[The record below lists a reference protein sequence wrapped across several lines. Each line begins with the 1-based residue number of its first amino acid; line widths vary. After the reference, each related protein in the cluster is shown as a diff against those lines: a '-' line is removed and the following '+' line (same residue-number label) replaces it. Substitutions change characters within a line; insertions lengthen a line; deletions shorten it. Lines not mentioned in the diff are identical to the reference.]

1 MGDTTSGWRCKS
13 LPENTWKYREMAE
26 NIPIQI
32 IFVVLPKFHEM
43 AIPRETV
50 ESILQ
55 TARIEEV
62 VGEFV
67 ALKKKGTNMW
77 GVCPFHNEKTPS
89 FSVNPARNIFKC
101 FGCGKAGDSAKF
113 LMEHEHYTYPE
124 ALRYLA
130 KKYNIKIEE
139 KELTAEEIMLQS
151 VREKMFNINEFADK
165 YFVDTLWNTKE
176 GQTIGLEYF
185 RERGY
190 LNPVIEK
197 FHLGYN
203 PDAGGGSI
211 FTEYAK
217 KNGYS
222 EELLEQIGLSIKGQ
236 KGPYDRFHGRVMF
249 PIHNLTGRVIGFG
262 GRILVN
268 DKKSPKYQ
276 NSPESEIYDKKQT
289 LYGIYFAK
297 NAIARQD
304 ECILVEGYF
313 DVLRMHQIGIENV
326 VASSGTSLTMEQ
338 IRLVKRYTKNITI
351 LYDGDAA
358 GVHAALRGTDMILS
372 EGMNVR
378 VVVLPPEHDPD
389 SFGQDFS
396 VEYVSKYLKENAK
409 DFLRFKTELLLK
421 DAENDPIKRGQ
432 VIRDIV
438 ETISVIPDSIFRI
451 TYVKECSHLLDMPE
465 QTLTNELN
473 KILRVNL
480 KKSLGLGSEA
490 LPEPD
495 TTTPKQEESIEEQ
508 LPAGYYQER
517 ELVKL
522 LLMYGNNMIADER
535 IDENGQKVYE
545 QVSVAQ
551 LIVDELKMDGF
562 LFTNHV
568 NRKIFE
574 VFDKAIDQGYIPDDR
589 FFVSHEDETIAQLAA
604 DLLSSPYKLDQWEKY
619 GIFVKREEDMLRAT
633 VLSSIYR
640 YKDLIIEERRKTV
653 EEELKSAGDSDDL
666 LILLKRKIDLD
677 DIRKQINKMLG
688 IVIAK

>member
-1 MGDTTSGWRCKS
+1 
-13 LPENTWKYREMAE
+13 
-26 NIPIQI
+26 
-32 IFVVLPKFHEM
+32 M

-50 ESILQ
+50 EQILQ

-67 ALKKKGTNMW
+67 TLNKRGTNYI
-77 GVCPFHNEKTPS
+77 GLCPFHDEKTPS
-89 FSVNPARNIFKC
+89 FNVNPVRNIFKC
-101 FGCGKAGDSAKF
+101 FGCGKAGDSAVF
-113 LMEHEHYTYPE
+113 IRDYQHLSYPE

-139 KELTAEEIMLQS
+139 KEPTPEEIMQQS
-151 VREKMFNINEFADK
+151 IREKMFNINEFADK
-165 YFVDTLWNTKE
+165 YFVDTLWNTDE
-176 GQTIGLEYF
+176 GKTIGLEYF

-190 LNPVIEK
+190 FDPIIQK

-203 PDAGGGSI
+203 PAKWDA
-211 FTEYAK
+211 FTTYAK
-217 KNGYS
+217 QNGYS
-222 EELLEQIGLSIKGQ
+222 EELLEQIGLSIKGNN
-236 KGPYDRFHGRVMF
+236 GLYDRYHGRVMF
-249 PIHNLTGRVIGFG
+249 PIHNLTGHVIGFG
-262 GRILVN
+262 GRILTN

-297 NAIARQD
+297 NAIAKQD

-338 IRLVKRYTKNITI
+338 IRLVKRYTKNITM

-358 GVHAALRGTDMILS
+358 GIHAALRGTDMILS

-389 SFGQDFS
+389 TFGKEFS
-396 VEYVSKYLKENAK
+396 VEYVSNYLKENAK
-409 DFLRFKTELLLK
+409 DFIRFKTELLLK

-438 ETISVIPDSIFRI
+438 ETISVIPDNIFRI
-451 TYVKECSHLLDMPE
+451 TYVKECSRLLDMPE

-473 KILRVNL
+473 KILRAKL
-480 KKSLGLGSEA
+480 KKTLGIEENVV
-490 LPEPD
+490 PETE
-495 TTTPKQEESIEEQ
+495 TTTSPKQEENIEDQ

-522 LLMYGNNMIADER
+522 LLMYGRETIVDER
-535 IDENGQKVYE
+535 EDENGEKVYE
-545 QVSVAQ
+545 QVTVAQ
-551 LIVDELKMDGF
+551 LIVDDLKMDGF
-562 LFTNHV
+562 TFTNVV
-568 NRKIFE
+568 NKKIFDL
-574 VFDKAIDQGYIPDDR
+574 FDQALDEGRIPDDQ

-604 DLLSSPYKLDQWEKY
+604 DLLSTPYKLDQWEKY
-619 GIFVKREEDMLRAT
+619 GIFVKREENMLRAT
-633 VLSSIYR
+633 VLSSLFR
-640 YKDLIIEERRKTV
+640 YKDLIIEERRKAI
-653 EEELKSAGDSDDL
+653 EEELKTETDL
-666 LILLKRKIDLD
+666 DNQFILLKQKKDLD
-677 DIRKQINKMLG
+677 DIRKQINKELG

>member
-1 MGDTTSGWRCKS
+1 
-13 LPENTWKYREMAE
+13 
-26 NIPIQI
+26 
-32 IFVVLPKFHEM
+32 M
-43 AIPRETV
+43 AIQRETV
-50 ESILQ
+50 EQILQ
-55 TARIEEV
+55 AARIEEV

-67 ALKKKGTNMW
+67 TLKKRGSNMW
-77 GVCPFHNEKTPS
+77 GNCPFHNEKTPS
-89 FSVNPARNIFKC
+89 FSVYPARNIFKC

-113 LMEHEHYTYPE
+113 LMEHEHFSYPE

-139 KELTAEEIMLQS
+139 KEQTVEEIMQQS
-151 VREKMFNINEFADK
+151 IREKMFNINEFADK
-165 YFVDTLWNTKE
+165 YFVDTLWNTDE
-176 GQTIGLEYF
+176 GKTIGLQYF

-190 LNPVIEK
+190 FDPIIQK
-197 FHLGYN
+197 FHLGYS
-203 PDAGGGSI
+203 PAEWDA
-211 FTEYAK
+211 FTKHAK
-217 KNGYS
+217 QNGYS
-222 EELLEQIGLSIKGQ
+222 DELLEQIGLSIKGQ
-236 KGPYDRFHGRVMF
+236 KGLYDRYHGRVMF
-249 PIHNLTGRVIGFG
+249 PIHSLTGHVIGFG
-262 GRILVN
+262 GRILTN

-297 NAIARQD
+297 NAIAKQD

-338 IRLVKRYTKNITI
+338 IRLVKRYTKNITM

-389 SFGQDFS
+389 TFAKEFS
-396 VEYVSKYLKENAK
+396 VEYVTNYLKDNAK
-409 DFLRFKTELLLK
+409 DFVRFKTELLLK
-421 DAENDPIKRGQ
+421 DVQNDPIKRGQ

-451 TYVKECSHLLDMPE
+451 TYVKECSRLLDMPE

-473 KILRVNL
+473 KILRAKL
-480 KKSLGLGSEA
+480 KKTLGIE
-490 LPEPD
+490 ENVVTETD
-495 TTTPKQEESIEEQ
+495 TTTTPKQDETVEDQ

-522 LLMYGNNMIADER
+522 LLMYGREMIVDER
-535 IDENGQKVYE
+535 KDEEDQLVYE

-551 LIVDELKMDGF
+551 FIIDDLKNDGCLF
-562 LFTNHV
+562 LDPV
-568 NRKIFE
+568 NRK
-574 VFDKAIDQGYIPDDR
+574 VFDLIDRAIDEGNIPDDQ
-589 FFVSHEDETIAQLAA
+589 FFVSNEDEAIAQLAA
-604 DLLSSPYKLDQWEKY
+604 DLLSSPYKLDHWARHN
-619 GIFVKREEDMLRAT
+619 IFVLSEEDNLRNT
-633 VLSSIYR
+633 VMSSLLR
-640 YKDLIIEERRKTV
+640 YKDLIIEDRRKAI
-653 EEELKSAGDSDDL
+653 EEELKTTEELDNQ
-666 LILLKRKIDLD
+666 LILLKRKKDLD
-677 DIRKQINKMLG
+677 DIRMRINKELG

>member
-1 MGDTTSGWRCKS
+1 
-13 LPENTWKYREMAE
+13 
-26 NIPIQI
+26 
-32 IFVVLPKFHEM
+32 M
-43 AIPRETV
+43 AIPKETV
-50 ESILQ
+50 EQILQ
-55 TARIEEV
+55 AAHIEEV
-62 VGEFV
+62 VGQFV
-67 ALKKKGTNMW
+67 TLKKRGSNLW
-77 GVCPFHNEKTPS
+77 GNCPFHNEKTPS

-139 KELTAEEIMLQS
+139 REQTAEEIMQQS

-165 YFVDTLWNTKE
+165 YFVDTLWNTDE
-176 GQTIGLEYF
+176 GKTIGLEYF

-190 LNPVIEK
+190 FDPIIQK

-203 PDAGGGSI
+203 PAKWDA
-211 FTEYAK
+211 FTQYAK
-217 KNGYS
+217 ENGYS
-222 EELLEQIGLSIKGQ
+222 EELLEQIGLSIKGNN
-236 KGPYDRFHGRVMF
+236 GLYDRYHGRVMF

-262 GRILVN
+262 GRILTN

-297 NAIARQD
+297 SAISKEN

-338 IRLVKRYTKNITI
+338 IRLVKRYTKNITM
-351 LYDGDAA
+351 LYDGDSA
-358 GVHAALRGTDMILS
+358 GLHAALRGTDMILS

-389 SFGQDFS
+389 TFGKEYS
-396 VEYVSKYLKENAK
+396 VEYVKDYLKTNAK
-409 DFLRFKTELLLK
+409 DFVRFKTEQLLK
-421 DAENDPIKRGQ
+421 DAENDPIKRGE
-432 VIRDIV
+432 VIREIV
-438 ETISVIPDSIFRI
+438 ETISVIPDNIFRI
-451 TYVKECSHLLDMPE
+451 TYVKECSVLLNMPE
-465 QTLTNELN
+465 QALTNELN
-473 KILRVNL
+473 KLLRARF
-480 KKSLGLGSEA
+480 KKSLGQEGESL
-490 LPEPD
+490 PD
-495 TTTPKQEESIEEQ
+495 TQTTVVTPQQPNETLEDQ

-522 LLMYGNNMIADER
+522 LLMYGNKMVADER
-535 IDENGQKVYE
+535 IDEEGQKVYE

-551 LIVDELKMDGF
+551 MIVDDLKMDGF
-562 LFTNHV
+562 LFTNAV
-568 NRKIFE
+568 NRKIFDI
-574 VFDKAIDQGYIPDDR
+574 FDQAIDEGRIPDDQ

-604 DLLSSPYKLDQWEKY
+604 DLLSSPYKLDQWEKH
-619 GIFVKREEDMLRAT
+619 GIFVKQEEDVLRAT

-640 YKDLIIEERRKTV
+640 YKDLIIEERRKAV
-653 EEELKSAGDSDDL
+653 EEELKNTEDVDDQF
-666 LILLKRKIDLD
+666 ILLKRKKDLD
-677 DIRKQINKMLG
+677 DIRKQLNKELG

>member
-1 MGDTTSGWRCKS
+1 
-13 LPENTWKYREMAE
+13 
-26 NIPIQI
+26 
-32 IFVVLPKFHEM
+32 
-43 AIPRETV
+43 
-50 ESILQ
+50 
-55 TARIEEV
+55 
-62 VGEFV
+62 
-67 ALKKKGTNMW
+67 MW
-77 GVCPFHNEKTPS
+77 GNCPFHNEKTPS

-139 KELTAEEIMLQS
+139 KQQTAEEIMQQS
-151 VREKMFNINEFADK
+151 VREKMYNINEFADK
-165 YFVDTLWNTKE
+165 YFVDTLWNTEE
-176 GQTIGLEYF
+176 GKTIGLEYF

-190 LNPVIEK
+190 FDPIIQK

-203 PDAGGGSI
+203 PAKWDA
-211 FTEYAK
+211 FTTYAK
-217 KNGYS
+217 QNGYS
-222 EELLEQIGLSIKGQ
+222 EELLVQIGLSIKGNN
-236 KGPYDRFHGRVMF
+236 GLYDRYHGRVMF
-249 PIHNLTGRVIGFG
+249 PIHSLTGRVIGFG
-262 GRILVN
+262 GRILTN

-338 IRLVKRYTKNITI
+338 IRLVKRYTKNITM

-358 GVHAALRGTDMILS
+358 GIHAALRGTDMILS

-389 SFGQDFS
+389 TFGKEFS
-396 VEYVSKYLKENAK
+396 TEYVSNYLKENAK
-409 DFLRFKTELLLK
+409 DFIRFKTELLLK

-451 TYVKECSHLLDMPE
+451 TYVKECSRLLDMPE

-473 KILRVNL
+473 KILRAKL
-480 KKSLGLGSEA
+480 KKTLGIEDNVVSET
-490 LPEPD
+490 D
-495 TTTPKQEESIEEQ
+495 TTTVPKQEENVEDQ

-522 LLMYGNNMIADER
+522 LLMYGREMIVDER
-535 IDENGQKVYE
+535 EDENGEKVYE
-545 QVSVAQ
+545 QVTVAQ
-551 LIVDELKMDGF
+551 LIVDDLKMDGF
-562 LFTNHV
+562 TFTNVV
-568 NRKIFE
+568 NKKIFDL
-574 VFDKAIDQGYIPDDR
+574 FDQAIDEGRIPDDQ

-604 DLLSSPYKLDQWEKY
+604 DLLSWPYKLDQWEKY
-619 GIFVKREEDMLRAT
+619 GIFVKREENMLRAM
-633 VLSSIYR
+633 VLSSLYR
-640 YKDLIIEERRKTV
+640 YKDLIVEERRKAI
-653 EEELKSAGDSDDL
+653 EEALKTEEDADNQ
-666 LILLKRKIDLD
+666 LILLKQKKDLD
-677 DIRKQINKMLG
+677 DIRKQINKELG

>member
-1 MGDTTSGWRCKS
+1 
-13 LPENTWKYREMAE
+13 
-26 NIPIQI
+26 
-32 IFVVLPKFHEM
+32 M

-50 ESILQ
+50 EQILQ

-67 ALKKKGTNMW
+67 TLKKRGANLI

-89 FSVNPARNIFKC
+89 FNVNPARNIFKC

-113 LMEHEHYTYPE
+113 LMEHEHFTYPE

-139 KELTAEEIMLQS
+139 KEQTAEELMQQS
-151 VREKMFNINEFADK
+151 IREKMFNINEFADK
-165 YFVDTLWNTKE
+165 YFVDTLWNTDE
-176 GQTIGLEYF
+176 GKTIGLQYF

-190 LNPVIEK
+190 LNPIIEK
-197 FHLGYN
+197 FHLGYS
-203 PDAGGGSI
+203 PSQWDA
-211 FTEYAK
+211 FTTYAK
-217 KNGYS
+217 QNGYS
-222 EELLEQIGLSIKGQ
+222 DELLEQIGFSIKGN
-236 KGPYDRFHGRVMF
+236 KGLYDRYHGRVMF

-262 GRILVN
+262 GRILKN
-268 DKKSPKYQ
+268 DPEKKLAKYQ

-289 LYGIYFAK
+289 LYGIFFAK
-297 NAIARQD
+297 NAIAKND

-338 IRLVKRYTKNITI
+338 IRLVKRYTKNITM
-351 LYDGDAA
+351 LYDGDSA
-358 GVHAALRGTDMILS
+358 GIHAALRGTDMILG

-378 VVVLPPEHDPD
+378 IVVLPPEHDPD
-389 SFGQDFS
+389 TFGRDFS
-396 VEYVSKYLKENAK
+396 AEYVSNYLKDNAK
-409 DFLRFKTELLLK
+409 DFIRFKTELLLK

-451 TYVKECSHLLDMPE
+451 TYVKECSRILDMPE

-473 KILRVNL
+473 KILRAKF
-480 KKSLGLGSEA
+480 KKSLGVDDNVVVSVSET
-490 LPEPD
+490 D
-495 TTTPKQEESIEEQ
+495 STPPQQQETLEDQ

-522 LLMYGNNMIADER
+522 LLMYGTDSITDER
-535 IDENGQKVYE
+535 TDEDGNKILE

-551 LIVDELKMDGF
+551 FIIDDLKNDECLF
-562 LFTNHV
+562 LDPT
-568 NRKIFE
+568 NRK
-574 VFDKAIDQGYIPDDR
+574 VFNLFDHAIDEGRIPDDQ
-589 FFVSHEDETIAQLAA
+589 FFVSHEDEAIAGLAA
-604 DLLSSPYKLDQWEKY
+604 DLLSTPYKLDQWEKF
-619 GIFVKREEDMLRAT
+619 GIYVKREEDVLKAT

-640 YKDLIIEERRKTV
+640 YKDFIIESRRKAV
-653 EEELKSAGDSDDL
+653 EEELQNTTDL
-666 LILLKRKIDLD
+666 DNQLILLKKKKDLD
-677 DIRKQINKMLG
+677 DIRKQINKELG

>member
-1 MGDTTSGWRCKS
+1 
-13 LPENTWKYREMAE
+13 
-26 NIPIQI
+26 
-32 IFVVLPKFHEM
+32 M

-50 ESILQ
+50 EQILQ
-55 TARIEEV
+55 AAHIEDV

-67 ALKKKGTNMW
+67 TLKKKGSNLW
-77 GVCPFHNEKTPS
+77 GNCPFHNEKTPS

-139 KELTAEEIMLQS
+139 KQQTAEEIMQQS
-151 VREKMFNINEFADK
+151 IREKMFNINEFADK
-165 YFVDTLWNTKE
+165 YFVDTLWNTDE
-176 GQTIGLEYF
+176 GKTIGLEYF

-190 LNPVIEK
+190 FDPIIQK

-203 PDAGGGSI
+203 PAKWDA
-211 FTEYAK
+211 FTTYAK
-217 KNGYS
+217 QNGYS
-222 EELLEQIGLSIKGQ
+222 EELLEQIGLSIKGNN
-236 KGPYDRFHGRVMF
+236 GLYDRYHGRVMF
-249 PIHNLTGRVIGFG
+249 PIHSLTGRVIGFG

-297 NAIARQD
+297 NAISRQD

-338 IRLVKRYTKNITI
+338 IRLVKRYTKNITM

-358 GVHAALRGTDMILS
+358 GIHAALRGTDMILS

-389 SFGQDFS
+389 TFGKEFS
-396 VEYVSKYLKENAK
+396 TEYVSNYLKENAK
-409 DFLRFKTELLLK
+409 DFIRFKTELLLK

-451 TYVKECSHLLDMPE
+451 TYVKECSRLLDMPE

-473 KILRVNL
+473 KILRTKL
-480 KKSLGLGSEA
+480 KKTLGIEDNVI
-490 LPEPD
+490 PETD
-495 TTTPKQEESIEEQ
+495 TMVVTPKQEENVEDQ

-522 LLMYGNNMIADER
+522 LLMYGQELIVDER
-535 IDENGQKVYE
+535 EDENGEKIYE
-545 QVSVAQ
+545 QVTVAQ
-551 LIVDELKMDGF
+551 LIVDDLKMDGF
-562 LFTNHV
+562 TFTNIV
-568 NRKIFE
+568 NKKIFDI
-574 VFDKAIDQGYIPDDR
+574 FDQALDENRIPDDQY
-589 FFVSHEDETIAQLAA
+589 FVSNEDETIAQLAA
-604 DLLSSPYKLDQWEKY
+604 DLLSTPYKLDQWDKY
-619 GIFVKREEDMLRAT
+619 GIFVKREENMLRDT
-633 VLSSIYR
+633 VLSSLFR
-640 YKDLIIEERRKTV
+640 YKDLIIEERRKAIEEALKN
-653 EEELKSAGDSDDL
+653 EEELDNQ
-666 LILLKRKIDLD
+666 LILLKQKKDLD
-677 DIRKQINKMLG
+677 DIRKQINRHLG

>member
-1 MGDTTSGWRCKS
+1 
-13 LPENTWKYREMAE
+13 
-26 NIPIQI
+26 
-32 IFVVLPKFHEM
+32 M

-50 ESILQ
+50 EQILQ
-55 TARIEEV
+55 AARIEEV

-67 ALKKKGTNMW
+67 TLKKRGSNMW
-77 GVCPFHNEKTPS
+77 GNCPFHNEKTPS

-113 LMEHEHYTYPE
+113 LMEHEHLSYPE

-139 KELTAEEIMLQS
+139 KELSAEEIMQQS

-165 YFVDTLWNTKE
+165 FFVDTLWNTEE
-176 GQTIGLEYF
+176 GKTVGLQYF

-190 LNPVIEK
+190 LNPIIEK
-197 FHLGYN
+197 FHLGYS
-203 PDAGGGSI
+203 PAKWDA
-211 FTEYAK
+211 FTAYAK
-217 KNGYS
+217 ENGYS
-222 EELLEQIGLSIKGQ
+222 DELLEQIGFSIKGN
-236 KGPYDRFHGRVMF
+236 KGLYDRYHGRVMF

-262 GRILVN
+262 GRILQN
-268 DKKSPKYQ
+268 DPEKKLAKYQ

-338 IRLVKRYTKNITI
+338 IRLVKRYTKNITM
-351 LYDGDAA
+351 LYDGDSA
-358 GVHAALRGTDMILS
+358 GIHAALRGTDMILG

-378 VVVLPPEHDPD
+378 IVVLPPEHDPD
-389 SFGQDFS
+389 TFGKDFS
-396 VEYVSKYLKENAK
+396 VEYVSNYLKENAK
-409 DFLRFKTELLLK
+409 DFIRFKTELLLK

-451 TYVKECSHLLDMPE
+451 TYVKECSRLLDMPE

-473 KILRVNL
+473 KILRAKL
-480 KKSLGLGSEA
+480 RKSLGQEGEA

-495 TTTPKQEESIEEQ
+495 TTSPKQEENLEEQ
-508 LPAGYYQER
+508 LPMGYYQER

-522 LLMYGNNMIADER
+522 LLMYGREMIVDER
-535 IDENGQKVYE
+535 KDENDEIVYE

-551 LIVDELKMDGF
+551 LIIDDLKMDGF
-562 LFTNHV
+562 LFKDPV
-568 NRKIFE
+568 NKKIFGI
-574 VFDKAIDQGYIPDDR
+574 FDHALDEGFIPDDQ
-589 FFVSHEDETIAQLAA
+589 FFVSNEDEAIGQLAA
-604 DLLSSPYKLDQWEKY
+604 DLLSTPYRLDDWARHQIY
-619 GIFVKREEDMLRAT
+619 VKSEEDTLRPT
-633 VLSSIYR
+633 VLSTLYR
-640 YKDLIIEERRKTV
+640 YKDLMIDERRKAV
-653 EEELKSAGDSDDL
+653 EEELKTTTDTDDQ
-666 LILLKRKIDLD
+666 LILLKQKKDLD
-677 DIRKQINKMLG
+677 ELRRQINHKLG

>member
-1 MGDTTSGWRCKS
+1 
-13 LPENTWKYREMAE
+13 
-26 NIPIQI
+26 
-32 IFVVLPKFHEM
+32 M

-50 ESILQ
+50 EQILQ
-55 TARIEEV
+55 AARIEEV

-67 ALKKKGTNMW
+67 TLKKRGSNMW
-77 GVCPFHNEKTPS
+77 GTCPFHNEKTPS

-113 LMEHEHYTYPE
+113 LMEHEHFSYPE

-139 KELTAEEIMLQS
+139 KEQTPEEIMQQS
-151 VREKMFNINEFADK
+151 LREKMFNVNEFADK
-165 YFVDTLWNTKE
+165 YFVDTLWNTEE
-176 GQTIGLEYF
+176 GRTIGLEYF

-190 LNPVIEK
+190 FDPIIEK

-203 PDAGGGSI
+203 PDATHWDA
-211 FTEYAK
+211 FTEHAK

-236 KGPYDRFHGRVMF
+236 KGLYDRYHGRVMF

-338 IRLVKRYTKNITI
+338 IRLVKRYTKNITM

-358 GVHAALRGTDMILS
+358 GIHAALRGTDMILS

-389 SFGQDFS
+389 TFGKEFS
-396 VEYVSKYLKENAK
+396 TEYVTNYLKENAK
-409 DFLRFKTELLLK
+409 DFIRFKTELLLK
-421 DAENDPIKRGQ
+421 DAENDPIKRGK

-438 ETISVIPDSIFRI
+438 ETISVIPDNIFRI
-451 TYVKECSHLLDMPE
+451 TYVKECSRLLDMPE
-465 QTLTNELN
+465 QALTNELN
-473 KILRVNL
+473 KILRAKL
-480 KKSLGLGSEA
+480 KKTLGVEGEA

-495 TTTPKQEESIEEQ
+495 TTTTKQEEPAEDQ

-522 LLMYGNNMIADER
+522 LLMYGQETIYDER
-535 IDENGQKVYE
+535 EEENGEKIFE
-545 QVSVAQ
+545 QVTVAQ
-551 LIVDELKMDGF
+551 FIIDDLKMDGI
-562 LFTNHV
+562 LFVDPV
-568 NRKIFE
+568 NRK
-574 VFDKAIDQGYIPDDR
+574 VFDIYDQALDEGRIPDDQ
-589 FFVSHEDETIAQLAA
+589 FFVSHEDEGVSQLAA
-604 DLLSSPYKLDQWEKY
+604 DLLSTPYKLDQWEKY
-619 GIFVKREEDMLRAT
+619 GIFVKREEDVLKAT
-633 VLSSIYR
+633 VMSSIYR
-640 YKDLIIEERRKTV
+640 YKDLIIESRRKDV
-653 EEELKSAGDSDDL
+653 EEELKSAEDLGDQ
-666 LILLKRKIDLD
+666 LILLKRKKDLD
-677 DIRKQINKMLG
+677 EIRRHINKKLG

>member
-1 MGDTTSGWRCKS
+1 
-13 LPENTWKYREMAE
+13 
-26 NIPIQI
+26 
-32 IFVVLPKFHEM
+32 M

-50 ESILQ
+50 EQILQ
-55 TARIEEV
+55 AARIEEV

-67 ALKKKGTNMW
+67 TLKKRGSNLW
-77 GVCPFHNEKTPS
+77 GNCPFHNEKTPS

-113 LMEHEHYTYPE
+113 LMEHEHFTYPE

-139 KELTAEEIMLQS
+139 KQQTAEEIMQQS
-151 VREKMFNINEFADK
+151 IREKMFNINEFADK
-165 YFVDTLWNTKE
+165 YFVDTLWNTEE
-176 GQTIGLEYF
+176 GKTIGLEYF

-190 LNPVIEK
+190 FDPIIEK

-203 PDAGGGSI
+203 PDSAHWDA
-211 FTEYAK
+211 FTEHAK

-222 EELLEQIGLSIKGQ
+222 EELLEQIGLSIKGS
-236 KGPYDRFHGRVMF
+236 KGLYDRYHGRVMF
-249 PIHNLTGRVIGFG
+249 PIHSLTGRVIGFG

-338 IRLVKRYTKNITI
+338 IRLVKRYTKNITM

-389 SFGQDFS
+389 TFGKEFS
-396 VEYVSKYLKENAK
+396 TEYVSNYLKENAK
-409 DFLRFKTELLLK
+409 DFIRFKTELLLK

-451 TYVKECSHLLDMPE
+451 TYVKECSRLLDMPE

-473 KILRVNL
+473 KILRAKL
-480 KKSLGLGSEA
+480 KKSLGVEGEA
-490 LPEPD
+490 IPEPE
-495 TTTPKQEESIEEQ
+495 TATPKQEETVEDQ

-517 ELVKL
+517 DLVRL
-522 LLMYGNNMIADER
+522 LLMFGKEMITEER
-535 IDENGQKVYE
+535 LDENEEKIYE

-551 LIVDELKMDGF
+551 LIIDELKMDGF
-562 LFTNHV
+562 VFTNVV
-568 NRKIFE
+568 NKKIFDI
-574 VFDKAIDQGYIPDDR
+574 FDKALDEGYIPDDLV
-589 FFVSHEDETIAQLAA
+589 FTSNEDETIAQLAA
-604 DLLSSPYKLDQWEKY
+604 DLLFSPYKLDQWNKY
-619 GIFVKREEDMLRAT
+619 SIYVTQEENNLRAT
-633 VLSSIYR
+633 VLSSLYR
-640 YKDLIIEERRKTV
+640 YKDLIIEERRKAV
-653 EEELKSAGDSDDL
+653 EEELKNTTDAADQM
-666 LILLKRKIDLD
+666 ILLKQKKELD
-677 DIRKQINKMLG
+677 DIRKQINKELG

>member
-1 MGDTTSGWRCKS
+1 MSFFTIFAIQFTT
-13 LPENTWKYREMAE
+13 
-26 NIPIQI
+26 
-32 IFVVLPKFHEM
+32 M

-50 ESILQ
+50 EQILQ
-55 TARIEEV
+55 AAHIEEV

-67 ALKKKGTNMW
+67 TLKKRGSNLW
-77 GVCPFHNEKTPS
+77 GNCPFHNEKTPS

-139 KELTAEEIMLQS
+139 KEQTPEEIMQQS
-151 VREKMFNINEFADK
+151 IREKMFNINEFADK
-165 YFVDTLWNTKE
+165 YFVDTLWNTEE
-176 GQTIGLEYF
+176 GKTIGLQYF

-190 LNPVIEK
+190 LNPIIEK
-197 FHLGYN
+197 FQLGYS
-203 PDAGGGSI
+203 PAKWDA
-211 FTEYAK
+211 FTTYAK
-217 KNGYS
+217 QNGYS
-222 EELLEQIGLSIKGQ
+222 EELLEQIGLSLKGN
-236 KGPYDRFHGRVMF
+236 KGLYDRYHGRVMF

-268 DKKSPKYQ
+268 DPEKKSPKYQ

-338 IRLVKRYTKNITI
+338 IRLVKRYTKNITM

-358 GVHAALRGTDMILS
+358 GQHAALRGTDMILS

-378 VVVLPPEHDPD
+378 VVLLPPEHDPD
-389 SFGQDFS
+389 TFGKEYS
-396 VEYVSKYLKENAK
+396 VEYVSNYLKENAK
-409 DFLRFKTELLLK
+409 DFVRFKTELLLK

-432 VIRDIV
+432 VIREIV

-451 TYVKECSHLLDMPE
+451 TYVKECSRLLDMPE

-473 KILRVNL
+473 KILRAKL
-480 KKSLGLGSEA
+480 KKTLGIDENVIPETEA
-490 LPEPD
+490 T
-495 TTTPKQEESIEEQ
+495 TTTPKQEETVEDQ
-508 LPAGYYQER
+508 LPAGFYQER

-522 LLMYGNNMIADER
+522 LLMYGKEMIVDER
-535 IDENGQKVYE
+535 IDESGERILE

-551 LIVDELKMDGF
+551 FIVDDLKNDGF
-562 LFTNHV
+562 VFTNAV
-568 NRKIFE
+568 NQKIFNI
-574 VFDKAIDQGYIPDDR
+574 FDKAIDEGIIPDDS

-619 GIFVKREEDMLRAT
+619 GIFVKREEDILRAT

-640 YKDLIIEERRKTV
+640 YKDLVIEQRRKAV
-653 EEELKSAGDSDDL
+653 EEELKTTVDPDDQ
-666 LILLKRKIDLD
+666 LILLKRKKDLD
-677 DIRKQINKMLG
+677 DIRKTINKELG

>member
-1 MGDTTSGWRCKS
+1 
-13 LPENTWKYREMAE
+13 
-26 NIPIQI
+26 
-32 IFVVLPKFHEM
+32 M

-50 ESILQ
+50 EQILQ
-55 TARIEEV
+55 AARIEEV

-67 ALKKKGTNMW
+67 TLKKRGSNMW
-77 GVCPFHNEKTPS
+77 GTCPFHNEKTPS

-113 LMEHEHYTYPE
+113 LMEHEHFSYPE

-139 KELTAEEIMLQS
+139 KEQTPEEIMQQS
-151 VREKMFNINEFADK
+151 LREKMFNINEFADK
-165 YFVDTLWNTKE
+165 YFVDTLWNTEE
-176 GQTIGLEYF
+176 GRTIGLEYF

-190 LNPVIEK
+190 FDPIIEK

-203 PDAGGGSI
+203 PDATHWDA
-211 FTEYAK
+211 FTEHAK

-236 KGPYDRFHGRVMF
+236 KGLYDRYHGRVMF

-338 IRLVKRYTKNITI
+338 IRLVKRYTKNITM

-358 GVHAALRGTDMILS
+358 GIHAALRGTDMILS

-389 SFGQDFS
+389 TFGKEYS
-396 VEYVSKYLKENAK
+396 VEYVTNYLKENAK
-409 DFLRFKTELLLK
+409 DFIRFKTELLLK
-421 DAENDPIKRGQ
+421 DAESDPIKRGQ

-438 ETISVIPDSIFRI
+438 ETISVIPDNIFRI
-451 TYVKECSHLLDMPE
+451 TYVKECSRLLDMPE
-465 QTLTNELN
+465 QALTNELN
-473 KILRVNL
+473 KILRAKL
-480 KKSLGLGSEA
+480 KKTLGVEGEA

-495 TTTPKQEESIEEQ
+495 TTTTKQEEPAEDQ

-522 LLMYGNNMIADER
+522 LLMYGQETIYDER
-535 IDENGQKVYE
+535 EDENGEKIFE
-545 QVSVAQ
+545 QVTVAQ
-551 LIVDELKMDGF
+551 FIIDDLKMDGI
-562 LFTNHV
+562 LFVDPV
-568 NRKIFE
+568 NRK
-574 VFDKAIDQGYIPDDR
+574 VFDIYDQALDEGRIPDDQ
-589 FFVSHEDETIAQLAA
+589 FFVSHEDEGVSQLAA
-604 DLLSSPYKLDQWEKY
+604 DLLSTPYKLDQWEKY
-619 GIFVKREEDMLRAT
+619 GIFVKREEDVLKAT
-633 VLSSIYR
+633 VMSSIYR
-640 YKDLIIEERRKTV
+640 YKDLIIESRRKAV
-653 EEELKSAGDSDDL
+653 EEELKSAEDLGDQ
-666 LILLKRKIDLD
+666 LILLKRKKDLD
-677 DIRKQINKMLG
+677 EIRRHINKKLG

>member
-1 MGDTTSGWRCKS
+1 
-13 LPENTWKYREMAE
+13 
-26 NIPIQI
+26 
-32 IFVVLPKFHEM
+32 M

-50 ESILQ
+50 EQILQ
-55 TARIEEV
+55 SAHIEEV

-67 ALKKKGTNMW
+67 TLKKKGSNMW
-77 GVCPFHNEKTPS
+77 GNCPFHNEKTPS

-113 LMEHEHYTYPE
+113 LMEHEHFSYPE

-139 KELTAEEIMLQS
+139 KEQTAEEIMQQS
-151 VREKMFNINEFADK
+151 IREKMFNINEFADK
-165 YFVDTLWNTKE
+165 YFVDTLWNTDE
-176 GQTIGLEYF
+176 GKTIGLQYF

-190 LNPVIEK
+190 FDPIIQK
-197 FHLGYN
+197 FHLGYS
-203 PDAGGGSI
+203 PAEWDA
-211 FTEYAK
+211 FTKHAK
-217 KNGYS
+217 QNGYS
-222 EELLEQIGLSIKGQ
+222 DDLLEQIGLSIKGQ
-236 KGPYDRFHGRVMF
+236 KGLYDRYHGRVMF
-249 PIHNLTGRVIGFG
+249 PIHSLTGRVIGFG
-262 GRILVN
+262 GRILTN

-297 NAIARQD
+297 NAIAKND

-338 IRLVKRYTKNITI
+338 IRLVKRYTKNITM

-358 GVHAALRGTDMILS
+358 GIHAALRGTDMILS

-389 SFGQDFS
+389 TFGKEFS
-396 VEYVSKYLKENAK
+396 VEYVSNYLKDNAK
-409 DFLRFKTELLLK
+409 DFVRFKTELLLK
-421 DAENDPIKRGQ
+421 DAQNDPIKRGQ

-451 TYVKECSHLLDMPE
+451 TYVKECSRLLDMPE

-473 KILRVNL
+473 KILRAKF
-480 KKSLGLGSEA
+480 KKSLGVDDNVA
-490 LPEPD
+490 PE
-495 TTTPKQEESIEEQ
+495 TETNTATQPKQDETLEDQ

-522 LLMYGNNMIADER
+522 LLMYGREMIVDER
-535 IDENGQKVYE
+535 EDENGEKIYE
-545 QVSVAQ
+545 QVAVAQ
-551 LIVDELKMDGF
+551 FIIDDLKNDGCLF
-562 LFTNHV
+562 LDPT
-568 NRKIFE
+568 NRKIFDF
-574 VFDKAIDQGYIPDDR
+574 FDQALDEGRIPDDQY
-589 FFVSHEDETIAQLAA
+589 FVSNEDEAIAQLAA
-604 DLLSSPYKLDQWEKY
+604 DLLSSPYRLDQWEKY
-619 GIFVKREEDMLRAT
+619 GIFVRSEENNLKNT
-633 VLSSIYR
+633 VLSSLYR
-640 YKDLIIEERRKTV
+640 YKDLIIADRRKAV
-653 EEELKSAGDSDDL
+653 EEELKATNDTDDQ
-666 LILLKRKIDLD
+666 LILLKRKKDLD
-677 DIRKQINKMLG
+677 DIRKRINKELG

>member
-1 MGDTTSGWRCKS
+1 
-13 LPENTWKYREMAE
+13 
-26 NIPIQI
+26 
-32 IFVVLPKFHEM
+32 M

-50 ESILQ
+50 EQILQ
-55 TARIEEV
+55 AAHIEEV

-67 ALKKKGTNMW
+67 TLKKRGSNLW
-77 GVCPFHNEKTPS
+77 GNCPFHNEKTPS

-113 LMEHEHYTYPE
+113 LMEHEHFTYPE

-139 KELTAEEIMLQS
+139 KQQTPEEIMQQS
-151 VREKMFNINEFADK
+151 IREKMFNINEFADK
-165 YFVDTLWNTKE
+165 YFVDTLWNTEE
-176 GQTIGLEYF
+176 GKTIGLEYF

-190 LNPVIEK
+190 FDPIIQK
-197 FHLGYN
+197 FHLGYS
-203 PDAGGGSI
+203 PAKWDA
-211 FTEYAK
+211 FTAYAK
-217 KNGYS
+217 QNGYS
-222 EELLEQIGLSIKGQ
+222 EDLLEQIGFSLKGQ
-236 KGPYDRFHGRVMF
+236 KGLYDRYHGRVMF

-262 GRILVN
+262 GRILIN
-268 DKKSPKYQ
+268 DPEKKSPKYQ

-338 IRLVKRYTKNITI
+338 IRLVKRYTKNVTM

-358 GVHAALRGTDMILS
+358 GIHAALRGTDMILS

-389 SFGQDFS
+389 TFGKEFS
-396 VEYVSKYLKENAK
+396 VEYVSNYLKENAK
-409 DFLRFKTELLLK
+409 DFIRFKTELLLK

-438 ETISVIPDSIFRI
+438 ETISVVPDSIFRI
-451 TYVKECSHLLDMPE
+451 TYVKECSRLLDMPE

-473 KILRVNL
+473 KILRAKL
-480 KKSLGLGSEA
+480 KKSLGVESEV
-490 LPEPD
+490 LPDSEN
-495 TTTPKQEESIEEQ
+495 TSPKQEQTVEEQ

-522 LLMYGNNMIADER
+522 LLMYGREMIVDER
-535 IDENGQKVYE
+535 EDENGEVIYE

-551 LIVDELKMDGF
+551 FIIDDLKMDNF
-562 LFTNHV
+562 QFINAI
-568 NRKIFE
+568 NQRIFKIF
-574 VFDKAIDQGYIPDDR
+574 DQAIDEGYIPDDQY
-589 FFVSHEDETIAQLAA
+589 FVSHEDETIAQLAA
-604 DLLSSPYKLDQWEKY
+604 DLLSTPYKLDQWEKY
-619 GIFVKREEDMLRAT
+619 GIFVKREEDMLRPI
-633 VLSSIYR
+633 VLSTLYR
-640 YKDLIIEERRKTV
+640 YKDLIIEERRKDI
-653 EEELKSAGDSDDL
+653 EEELKKADDSEDVF
-666 LILLKRKIDLD
+666 ILLKRKKDLD
-677 DIRKQINKMLG
+677 DIRKQINQKLG